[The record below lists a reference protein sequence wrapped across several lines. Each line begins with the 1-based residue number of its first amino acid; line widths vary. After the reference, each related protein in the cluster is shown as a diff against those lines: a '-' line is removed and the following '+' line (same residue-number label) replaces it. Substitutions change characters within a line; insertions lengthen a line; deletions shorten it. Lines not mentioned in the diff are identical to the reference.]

1 MTVEAGDAQRGLEIL
16 LVEDNPGDIRL
27 AREAILEAGLVCQ
40 LHSVT
45 DGVLALHF
53 LRREAGFEGV
63 PRPDL
68 VLLDLNLPRKSGR
81 EVLAEIRRDPALR
94 DLAVVVLTTSNSD
107 RDVLDGGDPLRS
119 RYFTKPTDLDR
130 LIDLMRGLEPF
141 WRSTRAP

>member
-1 MTVEAGDAQRGLEIL
+1 MTVEAGDATRGLEIL

-27 AREAILEAGLVCQ
+27 AREAILEAGLACR
-40 LHSVT
+40 LHPVT
-45 DGVLALHF
+45 DGVLALRF
-53 LRREAGFEGV
+53 LRHETGFEAV

-81 EVLAEIRRDPALR
+81 EVLAEIRRDPALC
-94 DLAVVVLTTSNSD
+94 DLPVVVLTTSNSD
-107 RDVLDGGDPLRS
+107 RDVLDACDPERS

-141 WRSTRAP
+141 WRATRRL